1 MISSCPL
8 DRKFKTSIGNKSW
21 WKTSGRL
28 SHSLQQLTSCLVG
41 EILISRMGNTWEGGW
56 RGGKDKVKFEQTY
69 KGQVQCLTTSGLTTS
84 QSMSLR
90 ALSKCLL
97 NRHRASLFQCLTTL
111 LVKFFLTSILK
122 YFQDLT
128 LLSRVDVFI
137 IRSVVTQAFLWKAS
151 EVWELKKPENSCTR
165 TEKTCQNHKTH
176 SIGRLG
182 KDTSAGLLA
191 HGKYLV
197 ILETG

>member
-56 RGGKDKVKFEQTY
+56 REGKEKVKLERTY

-90 ALSKCLL
+90 ALSKCLR
-97 NRHRASLFQCLTTL
+97 NTDRHGASVFQCLTTL

-128 LLSRVDVFI
+128 LLSRVDLFI
-137 IRSVVTQAFLWKAS
+137 ISSVVTQAFLRKAL

-165 TEKTCQNHKTH
+165 TEKTCQNHKTY
-176 SIGRLG
+176 SMSDRLG
-182 KDTSAGLLA
+182 KDTSANILLQDS
-191 HGKYLV
+191 
-197 ILETG
+197 